1 MNAPMYGMYAV
12 TNVTSAIVPASGT
25 SRISAPIP
33 TTAALKAATIV
44 TPRKYLRIA
53 TITLAVIRL
62 ASSTGKP
69 MCRLTHRRIPGPPV
83 SRKKRAK
90 TMKVMKKMSE
100 VRPRMPSASPWSS
113 VFPPEETAWLMS
125 CLAGPVRF
133 ASASWYQ
140 PSTWSPPLL
149 IVDLIS
155 PEWSVIPPITNPT
168 TTTTSAIRDSTT
180 IAAPSPRLT

>member
-33 TTAALKAATIV
+33 TTVALKAATIV

-69 MCRLTHRRIPGPPV
+69 MCRSTHRRIP
-83 SRKKRAK
+83 A
-90 TMKVMKKMSE
+90 
-100 VRPRMPSASPWSS
+100 RP
-113 VFPPEETAWLMS
+113 
-125 CLAGPVRF
+125 
-133 ASASWYQ
+133 
-140 PSTWSPPLL
+140 
-149 IVDLIS
+149 
-155 PEWSVIPPITNPT
+155 
-168 TTTTSAIRDSTT
+168 
-180 IAAPSPRLT
+180 